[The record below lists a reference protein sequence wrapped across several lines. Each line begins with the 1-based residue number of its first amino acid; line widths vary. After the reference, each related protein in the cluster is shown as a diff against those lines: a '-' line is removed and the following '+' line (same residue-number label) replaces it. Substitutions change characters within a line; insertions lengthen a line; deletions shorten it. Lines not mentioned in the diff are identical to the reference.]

1 MPNWCNNTLEINHT
15 DKQML
20 ERARKAIEDGRL
32 FEEFIP
38 VPEDLKIASS
48 PSTKDEELQAK
59 YEANK
64 AKHGYA
70 TWYEFCVNE
79 WGTKWDVGGDDGYID
94 ADETSA
100 QGSFQSAWSP
110 PMGLMVVLE
119 QEGFT
124 VEFMYYEP
132 GMNFAGVYR
141 DGNDDYYEL
150 PDTAD
155 ETEETLPTDLDEA
168 FGISENMRQWEE
180 ENQE

>member
-1 MPNWCNNTLEINHT
+1 MPNWCDNSFRVSHS
-15 DKQML
+15 DPKQITRFVDAFKRGEL
-20 ERARKAIEDGRL
+20 CN
-32 FEEFIP
+32 EFIP
-38 VPEDLKIASS
+38 VPEELKGSVADGKTNEALVEATGYSS
-48 PSTKDEELQAK
+48 
-59 YEANK
+59 
-64 AKHGYA
+64 
-70 TWYEFCVNE
+70 WYDFCVNE
-79 WGTKWDVGGDDGYID
+79 WGTKWDLGGDDGYID
-94 ADETSA
+94 HDETSA